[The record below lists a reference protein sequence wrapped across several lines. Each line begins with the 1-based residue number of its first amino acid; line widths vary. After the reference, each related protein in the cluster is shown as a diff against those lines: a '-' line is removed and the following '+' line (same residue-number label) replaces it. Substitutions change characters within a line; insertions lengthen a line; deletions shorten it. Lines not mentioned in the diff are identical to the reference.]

1 MGLVGESPTFL
12 RADLTFAGEPVVSA
26 QSQKKRKHC
35 EARVWANRPARD
47 RCERGEQTPEV
58 TCLERFLDRT
68 KPRRSEAEQS
78 PANLICTILPGS
90 HLKACRLLK
99 MELDPIERRNVG
111 RRHSADVY

>member
-1 MGLVGESPTFL
+1 MGLSPTFL
-12 RADLTFAGEPVVSA
+12 HTDLTFAGEHVVSA
-26 QSQKKRKHC
+26 QSQKKSKHR
-35 EARVWANRPARD
+35 EARACAHTPARD
-47 RCERGEQTPEV
+47 RCERGDQTPDV

-99 MELDPIERRNVG
+99 MELDPIERRNVA
-111 RRHSADVY
+111 RRHSANVS